1 MKIMNISIV
10 FAEVFLY
17 SFVVLLTLIGL
28 TNVISTMS
36 TNVRMRSKEFAV
48 LQSVGMTYSGLR
60 RMLNLESIMCS
71 GKSLIIGLP
80 IAIVLT
86 YLINLPIR
94 SVFPVPYQL
103 PWLAAIWC
111 IAVVFGITWITMRY
125 SASQLQRRNVIETI
139 RLER

>member
-1 MKIMNISIV
+1 
-10 FAEVFLY
+10 
-17 SFVVLLTLIGL
+17 
-28 TNVISTMS
+28 
-36 TNVRMRSKEFAV
+36 
-48 LQSVGMTYSGLR
+48 
-60 RMLNLESIMCS
+60 MLNLESIMCS